1 VLPAGVRS
9 SHDISLAVELD
20 AGVAIEDIAS
30 ISHRI
35 AVERAAGS
43 RTRARIAI
51 AADDTIPNKDFVL
64 RYRVAGA
71 APAFG
76 VLGFRADAGHD
87 GSFVLVAQPP
97 ASAAPAQIAARE
109 IVFVLDTSS
118 SMRGAPLDKAKQLI
132 RTLLADLRP
141 DDTYQIVR
149 FDDQA
154 SALGA
159 APIANRA
166 RNIELT
172 LQWLAALD
180 AGGATEMTTGIA
192 AALAVPHD
200 PLRLRIVAF
209 VTDGYVGN
217 EDEIVKLVADHAG
230 EARLFAFGVGS
241 AVNRY
246 LLEEVAAAGRGA
258 AQFVRPDEPTAAVVA
273 AFERRIDA
281 PVLTDLAIDWGGLAV
296 ADVTPRALPD
306 LFAGQPLAVS
316 GHYAR
321 GGRATVTVH
330 GKQAGRDVAF
340 AVPVE
345 LPERAPDH
353 PAIATV
359 WAREQ
364 IAELSRRLVRKADP
378 AIERQIIE
386 LSIAHRVLTQLTAFV
401 AVDHSRIT
409 TGGTAKRVAVPVEV
423 PDAVAGIAT
432 HAGFSDS
439 NVYGGSLGASGY
451 GVGGGGTGWGTI
463 GTGHYGT
470 IGHGSGTGAGYG
482 AAGGHLSLRAA
493 EPAVAVVIAA
503 PLVIGSLDKTIIR
516 RYVRRQIEKIQYCYD
531 KRLLGQPRLAG
542 TVIVHFAI
550 SPDGRV
556 ASATADGMHD
566 DELEACVAGVIKAIE
581 FPRSENGDVVQVNYP
596 FTFQSAEAP
605 R

>member
-1 VLPAGVRS
+1 VRS
-9 SHDISLAVELD
+9 SHDIRLAVELD
-20 AGVAIEDIAS
+20 AGVAIEHIAS
-30 ISHRI
+30 SSHRI
-35 AVERAAGS
+35 TVERAAGS
-43 RTRARIAI
+43 RTRAHIAI
-51 AADDTIPNKDFVL
+51 ADDDTIPNKDFVL

-76 VLGFRADAGHD
+76 VLGFRADAGRD

-97 ASAAPAQIAARE
+97 VSAAPAQIAARE

-159 APIANRA
+159 APIANRP

-217 EDEIVKLVADHAG
+217 EDEIIKLVADHAG

-321 GGRATVTVH
+321 SGRATVTVH

-359 WAREQ
+359 WARER

-386 LSIAHRVLTQLTAFV
+386 LSIAYRVLTQLTAFV
-401 AVDHSRIT
+401 AVDHSRVT
-409 TGGTAKRVAVPVEV
+409 AGGAAKRVAVPVEV

-432 HAGFSDS
+432 NHQGGFGYGIAGF
-439 NVYGGSLGASGY
+439 GA
-451 GVGGGGTGWGTI
+451 GGGGAGWGTI

-482 AAGGHLSLRAA
+482 VAGGHLSLRAA
-493 EPAVAVVIAA
+493 APAVPIVVIAA
-503 PLVIGSLDKTIIR
+503 PLVVGSLDKTIIR

-531 KRLLGQPRLAG
+531 KRLLGHPQLAG
-542 TVIVHFAI
+542 TLTVHFTI
-550 SPDGRV
+550 GPDGRV
-556 ASATADGMHD
+556 AAANADGMHD
-566 DELEACVAGVIKAIE
+566 AELETCVADVIKAIE
-581 FPRSENGDVVQVNYP
+581 FPRSENGGVVQVNYP